1 MEFIIISGLSGAG
14 KSRAASVLEDMQFY
28 CVDNM
33 PVTLLPQFAQ
43 LCLATGG
50 VYEKVALVTDIRDKD
65 GFPTLIDSLGWLDE
79 KGIKYRILFLEA
91 DSQSILMRYR
101 ETRRP
106 HPLEGTAPTI
116 TEAIQREKALLSPVR
131 NMAEHIINTSGLS
144 LARLKQHLSR
154 IIFDSDYSETL
165 SINIIAFGFK
175 HGTPT
180 EADFVFDVRFL
191 PNPFYDEKMRDQ
203 TGLDADVK
211 KYIFS
216 FPAAEKFV
224 YLTKELL
231 EFSVPN
237 FLDSGRLTL
246 NVAIGCT
253 GGRHRSVSIAERLAS
268 VMSDNK
274 NVNVSLVFRDIDR
287 R

>member
-1 MEFIIISGLSGAG
+1 M
-14 KSRAASVLEDMQFY
+14 
-28 CVDNM
+28 
-33 PVTLLPQFAQ
+33 
-43 LCLATGG
+43 
-50 VYEKVALVTDIRDKD
+50 
-65 GFPTLIDSLGWLDE
+65 
-79 KGIKYRILFLEA
+79 LFR
-91 DSQSILMRYR
+91 S
-101 ETRRP
+101 
-106 HPLEGTAPTI
+106 
-116 TEAIQREKALLSPVR
+116 
-131 NMAEHIINTSGLS
+131 
-144 LARLKQHLSR
+144 
-154 IIFDSDYSETL
+154 
-165 SINIIAFGFK
+165 
-175 HGTPT
+175 
-180 EADFVFDVRFL
+180 ADFVFDVRFL